1 MSDAV
6 SVFERAR
13 ARAHIILCK
22 FARAQTN
29 MGPSICGARC
39 ERGGPENLV
48 CLSIPAQH
56 FDRLFTC
63 ACARIIDS
71 VQVCAPPSAK
81 PRCLCSIR
89 AHIYDGLALFDSDDV
104 ATNRTLSKLCDTL
117 GDTFARSHART
128 HAHILIEQIRGD
140 DRFRLRQPPDC
151 GRTQCQKRSGVE
163 Y

>member
-117 GDTFARSHART
+117 GDTFARSHARSLT
-128 HAHILIEQIRGD
+128 HLNRTNARRRQISSAATP
-140 DRFRLRQPPDC
+140 RLRTHSVPKALRC
-151 GRTQCQKRSGVE
+151 
-163 Y
+163 